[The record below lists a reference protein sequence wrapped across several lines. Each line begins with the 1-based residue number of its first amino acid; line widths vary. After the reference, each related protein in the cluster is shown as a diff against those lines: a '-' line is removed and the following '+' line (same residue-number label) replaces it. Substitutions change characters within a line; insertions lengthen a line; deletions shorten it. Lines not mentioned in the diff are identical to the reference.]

1 MAHLLQVR
9 RPARPKTPARPAY
22 GRRQTG
28 DERRMKKKRSRP
40 VSRVLSGTI
49 IPLGAASPRRSSNLP
64 GRRVG
69 HALCLSARPSLF
81 GLAPDGVFRAVAVAS
96 DAVRSY
102 RTFSPLPDPGFI
114 RAIGGSFSVALSV
127 ASRLPGVTWRPALR
141 SPDFPPLSSDSRGAN
156 FCLDGDQTQQQ
167 RSFGRL
173 QARFYAS
180 GASRSPEIFSA
191 IS

>member
-102 RTFSPLPDPGFI
+102 RTFSPLPVPGCPGHRRFVLCGTF
-114 RAIGGSFSVALSV
+114 RRLTAPRRYL
-127 ASRLPGVTWRPALR
+127 ASCPAEPG
-141 SPDFPPLSSDSRGAN
+141 LSSPILRR
-156 FCLDGDQTQQQ
+156 Q
-167 RSFGRL
+167 RLFGRL
-173 QARFYAS
+173 RRRFYAVGS
-180 GASRSPEIFSA
+180 PRSDESPSA
-191 IS
+191 RS